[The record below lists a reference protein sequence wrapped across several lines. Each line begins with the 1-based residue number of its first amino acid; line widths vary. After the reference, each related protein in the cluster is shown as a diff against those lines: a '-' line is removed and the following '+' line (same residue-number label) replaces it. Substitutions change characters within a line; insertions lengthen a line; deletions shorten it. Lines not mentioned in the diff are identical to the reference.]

1 MTDHDLPHAVSE
13 LPILVEY
20 LRRRHQISTG
30 PNWLSPSD
38 DCSNDASLE
47 LLR

>member
-1 MTDHDLPHAVSE
+1 MTDQDLPHAVSE
-13 LPILVEY
+13 LRILVEY

-30 PNWLSPSD
+30 PSWLSA
-38 DCSNDASLE
+38 DCSNDVSVE

>member
-13 LPILVEY
+13 LRILVEY
-20 LRRRHQISTG
+20 LRRHQISTG
-30 PNWLSPSD
+30 PNWLSPSANCD
-38 DCSNDASLE
+38 VSLE